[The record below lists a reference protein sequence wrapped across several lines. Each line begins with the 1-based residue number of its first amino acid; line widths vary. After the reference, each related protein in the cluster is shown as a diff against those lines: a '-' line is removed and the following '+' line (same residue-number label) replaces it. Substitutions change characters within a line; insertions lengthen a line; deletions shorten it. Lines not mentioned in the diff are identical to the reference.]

1 MATPD
6 PFPRRATLQTMG
18 THLRAQIFALLLILV
33 SACGPARGQEAARHP
48 ASRPTEPDATPPA
61 GYLFAHMLDGDYGRL
76 YYALSRDGLRWTALN
91 NDRRIVADY
100 LGHPDITRGHDG
112 RFYMIG
118 VGREAPEAVL
128 WASTDLIDWKIERE
142 LDAEMFDAPA
152 LDYDPPWR
160 GAPKLFYDNVTEQYL
175 VTWHASHKPKL
186 AEAGENFWSGM
197 RTYYVTSNDLQ
208 HFTEP
213 KRLFD
218 FDHMATIDV
227 IVRREGDT
235 YYAIIK
241 DELYPSFDWPTG
253 KTIRICESKHLTGPW
268 TQPTA
273 PISPNFR
280 EAPSVVRRADGRGWY
295 LYYEQYPALAYE
307 LSTAPS
313 LAGPWHT
320 VFAPKY
326 ALPKGARHGCVMELR
341 PGEYEAIMARFAP
354 DPAPA
359 EPKKQSSPESAT
371 GGQ

>member
-1 MATPD
+1 
-6 PFPRRATLQTMG
+6 MG
-18 THLRAQIFALLLILV
+18 THLPARIFALLLILA
-33 SACGPARGQEAARHP
+33 SACGTARGEQAATRP
-48 ASRPTEPDATPPA
+48 AEPDATPPA
-61 GYLFAHMLDGDYGRL
+61 GYLFAHMLDRDYGRL

-91 NDRRIVADY
+91 DGRRIVEAY

-128 WASTDLIDWKIERE
+128 WASSDLIDWKIERE
-142 LDAEMFDAPA
+142 LDARMFDAPA
-152 LDYDPPWR
+152 LDHDPPWR
-160 GAPKLFYDNVTEQYL
+160 GAPKLFYDAATEQYM

-186 AEAGENFWSGM
+186 AEATENFWSGM
-197 RTYYVTSNDLQ
+197 RTYYVTTKDLQ
-208 HFTEP
+208 KFTEP
-213 KRLFD
+213 ERLFA

-227 IVRREGDT
+227 IVRREGQT

-253 KTIRICESKHLTGPW
+253 KTIRIRTSENLTGPW
-268 TQPTA
+268 TQPA
-273 PISPNFR
+273 PPITPNFR
-280 EAPSVVRRADGRGWY
+280 EAPSAVRRADGRGWY

-326 ALPKGARHGCVMELR
+326 SLPEGARHGCVIELR

-354 DPAPA
+354 DPPRTDP
-359 EPKKQSSPESAT
+359 EEQSSAPSDTT
-371 GGQ
+371 GQ